1 MRLRRTSKLLVDVPA
16 VASGDI
22 AFNLLVFF
30 VILAKGQDDSHL
42 QWTPAKADNVQSAGY
57 SKVSVVIDRDEK
69 VYLNGQPISESQLT
83 SAIEA
88 NLGKAQAGDRK
99 VLLKAHKD
107 CTAIRFEPVIEAIS
121 LAGGELVHVLD
132 DKKKK

>member
-1 MRLRRTSKLLVDVPA
+1 M
-16 VASGDI
+16 GDI

-57 SKVSVVIDRDEK
+57 SKVTVVIDKDEK
-69 VYLNGQPISESQLT
+69 VYLNGQAVSESELASQ
-83 SAIEA
+83 IES
-88 NLGKAQAGDRK
+88 NLGKALAGDRK

-121 LAGGELVHVLD
+121 EAGGELVHILED
-132 DKKKK
+132 IRKK

>member
-1 MRLRRTSKLLVDVPA
+1 MKIKRRTPKVDIPA
-16 VASGDI
+16 VAMGDI

-57 SKVSVVIDRDEK
+57 SKVSVVIDKDEK
-69 VYLNGQPISESQLT
+69 VYLNGQPISESKLASQ
-83 SAIEA
+83 IES
-88 NLGKAQAGDRK
+88 NLGNAPAGDRK

-121 LAGGELVHVLD
+121 QAGGELVHILD
-132 DKKKK
+132 DIRKN